1 LRDSNA
7 KAINVV
13 LGDARIRLANA
24 PACYYKLIVL
34 DAFSFDTV
42 PVHLL
47 SREALKLCRDKLAE
61 KGLLVL
67 NLSNWYLDLDPVIGR
82 QASDGGPACRV
93 RYDLHVSDKERRL
106 G

>member
-1 LRDSNA
+1 VCLNDKLELNSSDSPS
-7 KAINVV
+7 
-13 LGDARIRLANA
+13 
-24 PACYYKLIVL
+24 PAAHSICYYKLIVL

-47 SREALKLCRDKLAE
+47 SREALKLYRDKLAE